1 MAKRD
6 ITVII
11 EGEISDKV
19 SKDFHDRLAIALI
32 NQYGAYGAQKILDE
46 LKKWIVHQD
55 KQAEMPYL
63 IQW

>member
-32 NQYGAYGAQKILDE
+32 NQYGAEGAQKILDE
-46 LKKWIVHQD
+46 LKK
-55 KQAEMPYL
+55 
-63 IQW
+63 